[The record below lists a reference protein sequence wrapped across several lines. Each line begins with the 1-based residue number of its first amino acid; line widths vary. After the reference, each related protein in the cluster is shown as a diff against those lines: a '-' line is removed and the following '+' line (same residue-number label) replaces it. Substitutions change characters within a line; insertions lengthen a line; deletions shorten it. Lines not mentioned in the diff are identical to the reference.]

1 MLAETVKYLLG
12 SAGPSGFGSAS
23 TADDVTAAAAHH
35 LGAIT
40 AIITGATSGIGFET
54 ARALAARGARLIL
67 PARNPDAAEEV
78 KSRIAGGGQIIVL
91 PLDLSSFSSVRSFVS
106 QFLALGFPLN
116 ILINNA
122 GRFAYDQAESEDGI
136 ELTFAINFLGPFLLT
151 KLLLEKMVVSA
162 RETGIEGRIVNVGS
176 FCHRW
181 FSGDPLGYLRL
192 LAAGEVRY
200 NAARA
205 YGLSKLAMVM
215 HTKELARRL
224 EKMGVN
230 VTVNSVDPGITRT
243 RLNRDREGFVLD
255 MMFFLAS
262 KFVKTIHQAAA
273 TTCYVAVHPA
283 VAGASG
289 KYYADCNESA
299 AAKSAANGEMAAQ
312 LWIEAEAMIADA
324 DLDGSESDPA
334 GKQ

>member
-12 SAGPSGFGSAS
+12 SAGPSGFGSTS
-23 TADDVTAAAAHH
+23 TAVDVTAAANH

-78 KSRIAGGGQIIVL
+78 KSRIAGGGQIIIL
-91 PLDLSSFSSVRSFVS
+91 PLDLGSLSSIRSFVS

-162 RETGIEGRIVNVGS
+162 RETGIEGRIVNVSS

-181 FSGDPLGYLRL
+181 FSGDPLAYLRL
-192 LAAGEVRY
+192 LAAGEV
-200 NAARA
+200 
-205 YGLSKLAMVM
+205 
-215 HTKELARRL
+215 
-224 EKMGVN
+224 
-230 VTVNSVDPGITRT
+230 
-243 RLNRDREGFVLD
+243 
-255 MMFFLAS
+255 
-262 KFVKTIHQAAA
+262 
-273 TTCYVAVHPA
+273 
-283 VAGASG
+283 
-289 KYYADCNESA
+289 
-299 AAKSAANGEMAAQ
+299 
-312 LWIEAEAMIADA
+312 
-324 DLDGSESDPA
+324 
-334 GKQ
+334 